1 MAEKREPDHQA
12 VGIGVE
18 SGAPL
23 QSGEGGA
30 EPSGP
35 LEDEQAAN
43 LPDSQGGGGDAAV
56 DDLATAV
63 AESRN
68 DGSGQSQEEV
78 EEDLRG
84 RLDTVG
90 ADASEEQVDELAGQ
104 VTEGE
109 EGT

>member
-23 QSGEGGA
+23 QSREGGA

-43 LPDSQGGGGDAAV
+43 LPDSEGGGAAAV

-90 ADASEEQVDELAGQ
+90 ADASDEQVDELAGQ